1 MTDGERKL
9 RASIAAHE
17 SWSRTDDRTARTNA
31 ARTAYR
37 ESFEQVVDPEG
48 KLDQDERTRR
58 AEHAYKAQMKRIA
71 LKSATAR
78 RLKAEAR
85 REAA

>member
-1 MTDGERKL
+1 MTDAERKL
-9 RASIAAHE
+9 RASVAAHE
-17 SWSRTDDRTARTNA
+17 SWARTDDRTARTSA

-37 ESFEQVVDPEG
+37 ASFELVVDPGG
-48 KLDQDERTRR
+48 KLDPAERTRR

-71 LKSATAR
+71 LRSATAR
-78 RLKAEAR
+78 RRKAEAR